1 LIGKKLK
8 KLNTISMQLTLAFSL
23 LLIFMVGGI
32 IVAVSIL
39 FSERFINQKIE
50 VAQSSLE
57 SVADSIENRIDD
69 IRKMMK

>member
-1 LIGKKLK
+1 MIGKKLK